1 MSVETVHL
9 FLNPTAGRGRA
20 GKREPRIREL
30 LEAGGLPLELHLS
43 RDVGDLEEQVRY
55 CVDNGVHRVVV
66 AGGDGS
72 VHEAANGIMRAAGD
86 ATLGVIPT
94 GTGNDFAKA
103 AGVTLDWEHATMLL
117 ADRIAAGEQSRKVD
131 VGRMNDRYFA
141 NGAGIGFDARVTR
154 IARSYRLPIGDLV
167 YLLAI
172 FRGMAEG
179 IATPNMRIST
189 DNTVHTGPI
198 TLANVAS
205 GPWIGGMFNIA
216 PMAENNDGKFDLLI
230 VAPVS
235 RPRILTLLPKLMS
248 GKHMGEKEIIHEP
261 VTRVMIESD
270 EPIDSHLDGEMQAM
284 QQRFEIELFAGAL
297 RLF

>member
-9 FLNPTAGRGRA
+9 FLNPAAGRGRG
-20 GKREPRIREL
+20 GKRAPRIREL
-30 LEAGGLPLELHLS
+30 LGAGGLPLEVHLS
-43 RDVGDLEEQVRY
+43 RDVGDLEEQIRS
-55 CVDNGVHRVVV
+55 CVENGGRRIVA

-72 VHEAANGIMRAAGD
+72 VHEAANGIMRANGD
-86 ATLGVIPT
+86 ATLGVIPS

-103 AGVTLDWEHATMLL
+103 AGVTLDWEHATSLL
-117 ADRIAAGEQSRKVD
+117 ADRIASGEPSRSVD
-131 VGRMNDRYFA
+131 MGKMNGRYFA

-179 IATPNMRIST
+179 IATPNMRIAT
-189 DNTVHTGPI
+189 DADVHTGPI
-198 TLANVAS
+198 TLANVAN

-216 PMAENNDGKFDLLI
+216 PMAKNDDGTFDLLI

-248 GKHMGEKEIIHEP
+248 GKHMGEKEITHER
-261 VTRVMIESD
+261 VTRILIESD
-270 EPIDSHLDGEMQAM
+270 EPVDSHLDGEMQAP
-284 QQRFEIELFAGAL
+284 QQRFEIELLAGSL

>member
-9 FLNPTAGRGRA
+9 FLNPAAGRGRG
-20 GKREPRIREL
+20 GKRAPRIREL
-30 LEAGGLPLELHLS
+30 LGAGGLPLEVHLS
-43 RDVGDLEEQVRY
+43 RDVGDLEEQIRS
-55 CVDNGVHRVVV
+55 CVDNGGRRIVA

-72 VHEAANGIMRAAGD
+72 VHEAANGIMRANGD
-86 ATLGVIPT
+86 ATLGVIPS

-103 AGVTLDWEHATMLL
+103 AGVTLDWEHATSLL
-117 ADRIAAGEQSRKVD
+117 ADRIASGEPSRSVD
-131 VGRMNDRYFA
+131 MGKMNGRYFA

-179 IATPNMRIST
+179 IATPNMRITT
-189 DNTVHTGPI
+189 DADVHIGPI
-198 TLANVAS
+198 TLANVAN

-216 PMAENNDGKFDLLI
+216 PMAKNDDGTFDLLI

-248 GKHMGEKEIIHEP
+248 GKHMGEKEITHER
-261 VTRVMIESD
+261 VTRILIESD
-270 EPIDSHLDGEMQAM
+270 EPVDSHLDGEMQAP
-284 QQRFEIELFAGAL
+284 QQRFEIELLAGRL

>member
-9 FLNPTAGRGRA
+9 FLNPAAGRGRA

-30 LEAGGLPLELHLS
+30 LGAGGLPLEVHLS
-43 RDVGDLEEQVRY
+43 RDVGDLEEQVRS
-55 CVDNGVHRVVV
+55 CVDSGGRRIV
-66 AGGDGS
+66 ATGGDGS
-72 VHEAANGIMRAAGD
+72 VHEAANGIMRASGD
-86 ATLGVIPT
+86 ATLGVIPS

-103 AGVTLDWEHATMLL
+103 AGVTLDWEHATSLL
-117 ADRIAAGEQSRKVD
+117 ADRIASGEPSRSIDMGK
-131 VGRMNDRYFA
+131 MNERYFA

-179 IATPNMRIST
+179 IATPNMRIAT
-189 DNTVHTGPI
+189 DQGIHTGPI
-198 TLANVAS
+198 TLANVAN

-216 PMAENNDGKFDLLI
+216 PMAKNDDGTFDLLI

-248 GKHMGEKEIIHEP
+248 GKHMGEKEISHER
-261 VTRVMIESD
+261 VTRILIESD
-270 EPIDSHLDGEMQAM
+270 EPVDSHLDGEMQAP
-284 QQRFEIELFAGAL
+284 QQRFEIELLAGRL

>member
-30 LEAGGLPLELHLS
+30 LAAGGLPVELHLS
-43 RDVGDLEEQVRY
+43 RDVGDLEEQVQN
-55 CVDNGVHRVVV
+55 CVEHGARRVIV

-72 VHEAANGIMRAAGD
+72 VHEATNGIMRASGD

-103 AGVTLDWEHATMLL
+103 AGVTLDWEHATRLL
-117 ADRIAAGEQSRKVD
+117 ADRIAARQKSRTVD
-131 VGRMNDRYFA
+131 VGRMNGRYFA
-141 NGAGIGFDARVTR
+141 NGAGVGFDARVTR

-179 IATPNMRIST
+179 IATPRMRIST
-189 DNTVHTGPI
+189 GSTIHTGPI
-198 TLANVAS
+198 TLANIAS

-216 PMAENNDGKFDLLI
+216 PMAANNDGHFDLLI

-248 GKHMGEKEIIHEP
+248 GKHMGEPEIIHEP
-261 VTRVMIESD
+261 VTRVVIDSD
-270 EPIDSHLDGEMQAM
+270 EPIDSHLDGEMQPI
-284 QQRFEIELFAGAL
+284 QQTFDIELLAGAL
-297 RLF
+297 HLF

>member
-9 FLNPTAGRGRA
+9 FLNPAAGRGRA
-20 GKREPRIREL
+20 GKRAPRIREL
-30 LEAGGLPLELHLS
+30 LGAGGLPLEVHLS
-43 RDVGDLEEQVRY
+43 RDVGDLEEQVRS
-55 CVDNGVHRVVV
+55 CVDNGGQRIV
-66 AGGDGS
+66 ATGGDGS
-72 VHEAANGIMRAAGD
+72 VHEAANGIMRANGD
-86 ATLGVIPT
+86 ATLGVIPS

-103 AGVTLDWEHATMLL
+103 AGVTLDWEHATSLL
-117 ADRIAAGEQSRKVD
+117 ADRIASGEPSRSVD
-131 VGRMNDRYFA
+131 MGKMNGRYFA

-179 IATPNMRIST
+179 IATPNMRITT
-189 DNTVHTGPI
+189 DAGVHTGPI
-198 TLANVAS
+198 TLANVAN

-216 PMAENNDGKFDLLI
+216 PMAKNDDGTFDLLI

-248 GKHMGEKEIIHEP
+248 GKHMGEKEITHER
-261 VTRVMIESD
+261 VTRILIESD
-270 EPIDSHLDGEMQAM
+270 EPVDSHLDGEMQAP
-284 QQRFEIELFAGAL
+284 QQRFEIELLAGSL